1 MGILEDGEVWSF
13 ALPGTFWCV
22 PTSHFLSCKWQGV
35 FSLLETMNALSAVR
49 CVITSNSLT
58 QQIRMENQLLTTC
71 GIVQWEIFNLAV
83 LWLEPNV
90 CDLQF
95 HGVPTCLHH
104 FGAECSHS
112 FSVIQGSWWAS
123 LAVNPSVPWGMLQ
136 AKPMAEMQLATLGV
150 FSDFFREMEKKP
162 QMSVLSPCKQ
172 HRSFSWGCS
181 PANHFA
187 VKTARCQNSLA
198 FYFSFAHTLIPHA
211 SLQWQEKN
219 RDCTHCV
226 GLDFFPG
233 ATNTWHH

>member
-22 PTSHFLSCKWQGV
+22 PTSHFLSCKCQGV
-35 FSLLETMNALSAVR
+35 FSLLETINALNSVR
-49 CVITSNSLT
+49 CVITTNSLT

-150 FSDFFREMEKKP
+150 FSDFFREMEKKNP
-162 QMSVLSPCKQ
+162 KCLFCLPANSTGAFPGDVL
-172 HRSFSWGCS
+172 

-187 VKTARCQNSLA
+187 VKQ
-198 FYFSFAHTLIPHA
+198 
-211 SLQWQEKN
+211 
-219 RDCTHCV
+219 
-226 GLDFFPG
+226 PG
-233 ATNTWHH
+233 AKIPWLLFFHTELFTPVAGEKQGLYSLCWFGFFSWCTNTWHH